1 MSEGEE
7 DTMEPPSDRKTRA
20 LAHVTDFLG
29 GFRFPAVVIALV
41 SGFALLIALVLVV
54 PDDAGVFGAFAR
66 DFKVW
71 CFSYDPVTG
80 EMPGALAYMMLS
92 EFMVFGGLVAFLW
105 WTPLTR
111 AWRDRRPALLR
122 WSGGGLLG
130 ALGLSVLLMTMSAP
144 ALAGPPTL
152 EALRTEIP
160 SPELALVDQS
170 GAPVR
175 LSDLRDRVVL
185 VTAVYATCGY
195 TCPMI
200 MAQAKRAVAGLTP
213 EERAELTVLAITL
226 DPAHDT
232 TDVMTEL
239 ATAQGLGLPTWRFLT
254 GAPDA
259 VEATLDRWS
268 FARRRNPETGQID
281 HANLF
286 VLIDRQG
293 RQAFRLSLSQERE
306 AWLGEAMKL
315 LLAEERLSQKSAVG
329 RP

>member
-1 MSEGEE
+1 MSN
-7 DTMEPPSDRKTRA
+7 DTDRKTRA

-41 SGFALLIALVLVV
+41 AGFALLIALVLVV
-54 PDDAGVFGAFAR
+54 PDDAGAFGAFAR

-71 CFSYDPVTG
+71 CFSYDPATG

-92 EFMVFGGLVAFLW
+92 EFMVFGALIAYLW
-105 WTPLTR
+105 SGPLAR
-111 AWRDRRPALLR
+111 AWREQRPALLR
-122 WSGGGLLG
+122 WSGGGVLG
-130 ALGLSVLLMTMSAP
+130 AFGLSVLLMTMSASAP
-144 ALAGPPTL
+144 AGPPTL

-160 SPELALVDQS
+160 APDLALVDQS
-170 GAPVR
+170 GAAAR
-175 LSDLRDRVVL
+175 LSELRDRVVL

-200 MAQAKRAVAGLTP
+200 MAQAKRAVAALTP
-213 EERAELTVLAITL
+213 EERADLTVLAITL
-226 DPAHDT
+226 DPQHDT
-232 TDVMTEL
+232 SSVLTEL
-239 ATAQGLGLPTWRFLT
+239 ATAQGLKLPTWRFLT
-254 GAPDA
+254 GAPA
-259 VEATLDRWS
+259 EVEATLDRWS

-293 RQAFRLSLSQERE
+293 RQAFRLSLSEERE

-315 LLAEERLSQKSAVG
+315 LLAEARLSQKSAVG